1 MVEQRRLTMKV
12 YLTGGT
18 GLLGSHFAKLAIENG
33 ASIVALARTTSDTSY
48 LESLG
53 AHLYAGD
60 VTDMDSL
67 VAGMRGCD
75 VVVHMASPNGGQM
88 SPEPYERVTRA
99 GTEHVLAAM
108 QFAQVERLVY
118 ISTIAVHGLDSVQGR
133 PVSES
138 DGFARRA
145 LKHDHYA
152 RAKIAAE
159 QRVQTLHKDGHIRAT
174 TLRPG
179 WMFGE
184 IAENSYSRLA
194 DALRAGKLFKVGA
207 GNNHPPLVYAGNV
220 AHATWLAVT
229 QPSEVYCT
237 YICAG
242 EGTLT
247 ENDLFE
253 SLKRAAGVE
262 RDPLTLP
269 KPLALGLAKVQEEV
283 SALSGYRLPV
293 LFNQYLIHMLGSE
306 WRFDQRRLRDELGY
320 TPLVTP
326 AEALAR
332 TEQWYRETRCDCVR
346 EAQ

>member
-1 MVEQRRLTMKV
+1 MKV

-33 ASIVALARTTSDTSY
+33 ASLVALARTTSDTSY
-48 LESLG
+48 LKSLG
-53 AHLYAGD
+53 AYIYAGD

-75 VVVHMASPNGGQM
+75 VVVHVASPNGGQM

-99 GTEHVLAAM
+99 GTEYVVAAM

-118 ISTIAVHGLDSVQGR
+118 ISSIAVHGLDSVQGR
-133 PVSES
+133 AVSET
-138 DGFARRA
+138 DGFARHP

-159 QRVQTLHKDGHIRAT
+159 RRVQAAHEGGHIRAT

-184 IAENSYSRLA
+184 IVENSYSRLA
-194 DALRAGKLFKVGA
+194 DALRAGRLFKVGA

-229 QPSEVYCT
+229 QPSELYCT

-253 SLKRAAGVE
+253 SLKRATGVE

-269 KPLALGLAKVQEEV
+269 KPLALGLANVQEEV

-306 WRFDQRRLRDELGY
+306 WRFDQCRLHEELSY
-320 TPLVTP
+320 EPRITPQ
-326 AEALAR
+326 EALHQ
-332 TEQWYRETRCDCVR
+332 TEVWYREVR
-346 EAQ
+346 GIGRESIDE